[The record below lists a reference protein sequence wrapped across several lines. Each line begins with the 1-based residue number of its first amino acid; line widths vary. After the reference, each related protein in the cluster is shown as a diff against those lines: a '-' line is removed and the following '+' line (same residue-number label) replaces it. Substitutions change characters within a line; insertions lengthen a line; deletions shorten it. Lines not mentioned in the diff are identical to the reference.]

1 MTNLKVLGA
10 VVIAASTLSSPALA
24 QAALTNPDAYE
35 DEFGNNPNIG
45 PGSPYTSGYRYRHS
59 YGRTA
64 YRQPATGAAVGPAG
78 AAVGAAADATAPFR
92 GWGNSYAQYG
102 GEFGW
107 RGDWNSYAARNG
119 IVCRPGTYFKGD
131 DGLRHLC
138 Q

>member
-1 MTNLKVLGA
+1 MANLTVLGA

-24 QAALTNPDAYE
+24 QVANPDAYE

-45 PGSPYTSGYRYRHS
+45 PGSPYTGGYRYRQS
-59 YGRTA
+59 DRRTA
-64 YRQPATGAAVGPAG
+64 YRQPATGAAGG
-78 AAVGAAADATAPFR
+78 AA
-92 GWGNSYAQYG
+92 
-102 GEFGW
+102 FGW
-107 RGDWNSYAARNG
+107 RGGDWNSYAARNG

>member
-24 QAALTNPDAYE
+24 QPANPDAYE

-45 PGSPYTSGYRYRHS
+45 PGSPNTSGYRYRQS
-59 YGRTA
+59 DRRTA
-64 YRQPATGAAVGPAG
+64 YRQPATGAAVGA
-78 AAVGAAADATAPFR
+78 AAVATAPFR
-92 GWGNSYAQYG
+92 GWGNSYARYG
-102 GEFGW
+102 GEYSW
-107 RGDWNSYAARNG
+107 RGDWNSYATRNG
-119 IVCRPGTYFKGD
+119 MVCRPGTYLKGD